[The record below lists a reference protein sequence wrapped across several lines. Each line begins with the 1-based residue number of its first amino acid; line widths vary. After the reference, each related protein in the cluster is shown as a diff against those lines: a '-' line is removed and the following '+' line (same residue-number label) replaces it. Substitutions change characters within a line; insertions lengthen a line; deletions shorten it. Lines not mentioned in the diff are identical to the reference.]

1 MARALDALLKKRLR
15 AVLGGQP
22 VTEAELRRMFEDGQA
37 CLLLLNG
44 ELERIERALAELASD
59 PECSISELAKAFRR
73 ISELRPDLDEL
84 HALLEAVADRA
95 REFRESWIRT

>member
-1 MARALDALLKKRLR
+1 MARALDTLLKERLR
-15 AVLGGQP
+15 AVLDGQP
-22 VTEAELRRMFEDGQA
+22 VTEAELRRMFEEGQA
-37 CLLLLNG
+37 CLLLLDG

-59 PECSISELAKAFRR
+59 PESSISELAKGFRR

-84 HALLEAVADRA
+84 RTLLAKVEIRA

>member
-1 MARALDALLKKRLR
+1 MARALDTLLKERLR

-59 PECSISELAKAFRR
+59 PQSSISELAKAFQR

-84 HALLEAVADRA
+84 RALLDDVEDRA

>member
-1 MARALDALLKKRLR
+1 MARALDTLLKERLR
-15 AVLGGQP
+15 AVLDGQP

-59 PECSISELAKAFRR
+59 PQSSISELAKASRR
-73 ISELRPDLDEL
+73 ISELRPDLAEL
-84 HALLEAVADRA
+84 RALLADVEQRA

>member
-1 MARALDALLKKRLR
+1 MARALDTLLKERLR
-15 AVLGGQP
+15 SVLRGEP

-37 CLLLLNG
+37 CLLLLNT

-59 PECSISELAKAFRR
+59 PESSISELASACRR
-73 ISELRPDLDEL
+73 ISKLRPDLDEL
-84 HALLEAVADRA
+84 RALLNDVEDRA